1 MALLVAAVVVAAAVE
16 VAVAAVAEVAE
27 HTFEASEPR
36 AFARPH
42 ATRLPAPT
50 LRLEWLPNHAHCDL

>member
-1 MALLVAAVVVAAAVE
+1 MALLVAAVVVAAAV
-16 VAVAAVAEVAE
+16 VAVVAVAEVAE

-42 ATRLPAPT
+42 ATGLPAPT
-50 LRLEWLPNHAHCDL
+50 LRLEWLQNHANCDL